1 MGLYNVVRGR
11 LTCPRCGQ
19 EVEADVETRLGYVHD
34 VLTLRVGEHY
44 PWNHPEMPPSRPEG
58 GNAVGD
64 GYGECPACGKDF
76 FIRVVVEGDVIRRLE
91 PDTGRP
97 GMIPDGA

>member
-11 LTCPRCGQ
+11 LTCPRCGRDV
-19 EVEADVETRLGYVHD
+19 EVDVETRLGYVHE
-34 VLTLRVGEHY
+34 VLTLRVGERY

-64 GYGECPACGKDF
+64 GYGECRRVARTSSCGSWS
-76 FIRVVVEGDVIRRLE
+76 
-91 PDTGRP
+91 RP
-97 GMIPDGA
+97 TSFGGWSPVGPG